1 MNCVWNMGTDC
12 AGTVNERLMFSAQ
25 LKVPVCDRHYN
36 EHLVVVSLL
45 ERGIKQAE
53 VNDATAEE
61 RNKMLSDLLKGE
73 DLNIF
78 LKAASEKD
86 STKNDGQS

>member
-1 MNCVWNMGTDC
+1 MNCVWNMGTTC
-12 AGTVNERLMFSAQ
+12 AGSASERLMFSAQ
-25 LKVPVCDRHYN
+25 LKVPICDRHYN
-36 EHLVVVSLL
+36 EHLVVISLL
-45 ERGIKQAE
+45 ERGIKQVE

-61 RNKMLSDLLKGE
+61 RNKMLADLLKGE

-86 STKNDGQS
+86 SKKE